1 VLVDAHVHF
10 FDYDA
15 APDLRWSW
23 LESDDGWPGGASRTG
38 SGAAGSAVGSGAG
51 ESGAGASMAAVRS
64 RRFTPFEL
72 WAEAGRL
79 TGLTK
84 CVHVESAHGSA
95 DSVRETAYLA
105 ELRERH
111 GAPHA
116 AVVRVE
122 LDGPD
127 LDRRLDEHCRYGFVR
142 GVREPGK
149 SGVLD
154 TDAYVEGVRRLGER
168 GLIFEVYCSAKRFAA
183 LGELARRSPD
193 TPIVLEHFGVPPRP
207 GSDRFDGWRE
217 ALHRLAERPNV
228 LLKTSGLGLMA
239 SDWTF
244 AEAEALMTESLSAF
258 GVQRC
263 VFGSNFPVDR
273 AMSSYPD
280 AYVAVERAAGHLTE
294 EQRHA
299 LFVSNAEA
307 LYRI

>member
-10 FDYDA
+10 FDYDWVDA
-15 APDLRWSW
+15 GETGLRWSW
-23 LESDDGWPGGASRTG
+23 LESEDGRSITG
-38 SGAAGSAVGSGAG
+38 T
-51 ESGAGASMAAVRS
+51 MAAVRS
-64 RRFTPFEL
+64 RRFTPHEL
-72 WAEAGRL
+72 WTEAGRL

-84 CVHVESAHGSA
+84 CVHIESAHGSA

-116 AVVRVE
+116 AIVRVE
-122 LDGPD
+122 LDEPD
-127 LDRRLDEHCRYGFVR
+127 LDRKLDEHCAYGFVR

-149 SGVLD
+149 AGVLD
-154 TDAYVEGVRRLGER
+154 TDDYVTGVRRLGER
-168 GLIFEVYCSAKRFAA
+168 DLIFEVYCSAKRFDA
-183 LGELARRSPD
+183 LGSLARRCPD
-193 TPIVLEHFGVPPRP
+193 TTIVLEHFGVAPRP
-207 GSDRFDGWRE
+207 GSDRFAGWRE
-217 ALHRLAERPNV
+217 GLHRLAERPNV

-239 SDWTF
+239 TDWTF
-244 AEAEALMTESLSAF
+244 EEAGALMTAALSAF

-263 VFGSNFPVDR
+263 VYGSNFPVDR

-280 AYVAVERAAGHLTE
+280 GYTALRRATSALTE

>member
-1 VLVDAHVHF
+1 MLVDAHVHF

-23 LESDDGWPGGASRTG
+23 LESDEGWSVTG
-38 SGAAGSAVGSGAG
+38 
-51 ESGAGASMAAVRS
+51 SMAAVRS
-64 RRFTPFEL
+64 RRFTPHEL

-105 ELRERH
+105 ALRERH

-116 AVVRVE
+116 AIVRVE
-122 LDGPD
+122 LDEPH
-127 LDRRLDEHCRYGFVR
+127 LDRRLDEHCEYGFVR

-149 SGVLD
+149 AGVLD
-154 TDAYVEGVRRLGER
+154 TDAYAAGVRRLGER
-168 GLIFEVYCSAKRFAA
+168 DLIFEVYCSAKRFTA
-183 LGELARRSPD
+183 LGELARRCPD

-207 GSDRFDGWRE
+207 GSDRFAVWRE

-228 LLKTSGLGLMA
+228 LLKVSGLGLMA
-239 SDWTF
+239 VDWTF
-244 AEAEALMTESLSAF
+244 EEAGSLMAESLSAF
-258 GVQRC
+258 GVERC

-280 AYVAVERAAGHLTE
+280 GYTAIQRATRDLTDQ
-294 EQRHA
+294 QRHV